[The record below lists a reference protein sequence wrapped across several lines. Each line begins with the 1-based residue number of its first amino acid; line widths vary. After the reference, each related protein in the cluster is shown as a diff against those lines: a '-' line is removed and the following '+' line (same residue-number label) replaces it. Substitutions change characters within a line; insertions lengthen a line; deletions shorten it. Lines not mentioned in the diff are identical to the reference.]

1 MRLKRDFYFG
11 GPVVSLDRSSIPCL
25 PKINIYSPP
34 PPKQDKEVLK
44 QEHASDLLLPPV
56 PQCRADEAGFPVPS
70 QDSPPRGPETQPE
83 VTERVLL
90 QDENE
95 VSNMSCLGLPSCSP
109 MSPHG
114 PEHFCLKVD
123 HPKTGSS
130 IVTKGYTL

>member
-1 MRLKRDFYFG
+1 ML
-11 GPVVSLDRSSIPCL
+11 
-25 PKINIYSPP
+25 
-34 PPKQDKEVLK
+34 KQD
-44 QEHASDLLLPPV
+44 HASDLLLPPV

-83 VTERVLL
+83 VTETALL
-90 QDENE
+90 QHESE
-95 VSNMSCLGLPSCSP
+95 VSN

-123 HPKTGSS
+123 HPKTGRR